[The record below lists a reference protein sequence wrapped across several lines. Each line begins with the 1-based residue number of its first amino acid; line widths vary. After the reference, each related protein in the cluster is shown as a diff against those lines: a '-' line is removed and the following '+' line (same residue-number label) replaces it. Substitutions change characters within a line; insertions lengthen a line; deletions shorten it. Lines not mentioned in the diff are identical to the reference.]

1 MKSQPSLSNPDITTI
16 KRVLIGIFIVIVAQV
31 LFVAQDVVMPMV
43 LGVLIALTL
52 RPVVRFAE
60 KRGIPAGVSAVLM
73 IVLLAGGLGFGAY
86 SLSGPITDL
95 ISSAPET
102 GIKIRAK
109 FAEYRDEIE
118 AVKEASEQV
127 ETLAQG
133 TGTPTAQKVV
143 VQQPALLTAAASN
156 AFSGLTTFVVALIL
170 ALFLLSTGTLFY
182 EKVVG
187 IMPLMSEKKRA
198 LRVIYDVE
206 RQVSRYLFTITLINA
221 GLGAAIGTGLW
232 LYGMPNPIMW
242 GCIAAILNFLP
253 FIGAWAGTAAVAAT
267 AMVVYPTL
275 GTALIAP
282 AIYFGFTIVEGNFLT
297 PLIVGRRLELNI
309 VAVFLTVTV
318 WGWLW
323 GLVGALMAVPILVGI
338 KVLCDNFE
346 SMNAFGQFLSGR
358 PAPED
363 VEDADESS
371 AG

>member
-1 MKSQPSLSNPDITTI
+1 METQTPLASSDIATI
-16 KRVLIGIFIVIVAQV
+16 KRVLIGIFIVMVAQV
-31 LFVAQDVVMPMV
+31 LFVAQEVVMPMV

-52 RPVVRFAE
+52 RPVVRFADR
-60 KRGIPAGVSAVLM
+60 RGVPSGISAVLI
-73 IVLLAGGLGFGAY
+73 IVFLASGLGFGAY
-86 SLSGPITDL
+86 SLSGPVTDL
-95 ISSAPET
+95 IASAPET
-102 GIKIRAK
+102 GSKIRAK

-133 TGTPTAQKVV
+133 AETSAAQKVV

-156 AFSGLTTFVVALIL
+156 AFSSITTFVVALIL

-206 RQVSRYLFTITLINA
+206 RQVSRYLFTISLINM

-242 GCIAAILNFLP
+242 GCIAAVLNFLP

-267 AMVVYPTL
+267 ALVVYPTL
-275 GTALIAP
+275 GSALIAP
-282 AIYFGFTIVEGNFLT
+282 AIYFGFTTIEGNFLT
-297 PLIVGRRLELNI
+297 PMIVGRRLELNI

-323 GLVGALMAVPILVGI
+323 GLVGALMAVPILVAV

-346 SMNAFGQFLSGR
+346 SMSAFGQSLSGR
-358 PAPED
+358 
-363 VEDADESS
+363 
-371 AG
+371 AGAEEAEVPGLSEAR